1 MHRNRILKLFCDHI
15 NRRNLLYLRIEV
27 YFFHLHLE
35 MKGHW
40 SRVNL
45 VKLEALLK
53 DLHATSVLSF
63 PNANKKVYFNPYI
76 YAKAMKTPYKVE
88 KINVNISV
96 T

>member
-1 MHRNRILKLFCDHI
+1 
-15 NRRNLLYLRIEV
+15 
-27 YFFHLHLE
+27 

-45 VKLEALLK
+45 EKREALLK

-76 YAKAMKTPYKVE
+76 YEKVA
-88 KINVNISV
+88 NNP
-96 T
+96 